1 MRKRLGNFEIS
12 EEIDADH
19 NWLRIK
25 AVSGFW
31 ETRFRDDNEM
41 YDKVRR
47 ILAEP
52 VLEQH
57 LTACIQLSYIVCN
70 TVPDLQFLEDMT
82 NAYVRMSERYQ
93 AKPLTDE
100 EDKKILD
107 EMKETYR
114 QAKLN

>member
-1 MRKRLGNFEIS
+1 MGNFEIS
-12 EEIDADH
+12 EEREIGH

-41 YDKVRR
+41 YDKIRR
-47 ILAEP
+47 ILSEP
-52 VLEQH
+52 VLERH

-70 TVPDLQFLEDMT
+70 TVPDLPFLEDMT
-82 NAYVRMSERYQ
+82 SSYVRMSERYQ

-107 EMKETYR
+107 EMEETYR